1 MPMLPVQPIGAGSS
15 NSDNPYSQSARQDSK
30 EEHNHAHQDANEIG
44 IQCMLSFGDAI
55 LPSLADTDAAK
66 IFDKK
71 DIAPRGIMQPETIIF
86 NENDASIKAPN
97 VILPSRTKPVSGSVV
112 EMESPYREALA
123 GILLFSTLS
132 EAEATIKR
140 LESLRQKYQSAGDNR
155 GVECCRKIALLGRHR
170 AQLISRNRKVRLEKR
185 RQKRE
190 IAAWFGIWLE
200 TPEIFE
206 NWLVL
211 RKKTEEFQE
220 IIKNEN

>member
-1 MPMLPVQPIGAGSS
+1 MSS
-15 NSDNPYSQSARQDSK
+15 
-30 EEHNHAHQDANEIG
+30 
-44 IQCMLSFGDAI
+44 LGDAI
-55 LPSLADTDAAK
+55 LPSSIDTDAAK

-71 DIAPRGIMQPETIIF
+71 DIAPRGIMQSETVIF
-86 NENDASIKAPN
+86 NENDASIKAPD
-97 VILPSRTKPVSGSVV
+97 VILRSRTKPMSKSMA

-123 GILLFSTLS
+123 GVLSFATLS
-132 EAEATIKR
+132 QAEETIKR
-140 LESLRQKYQSAGDNR
+140 LESLRRKYQSAGDSK
-155 GVECCRKIALLGRHR
+155 GVEYCRKIAILGRHR
-170 AQLISRNRKVRLEKR
+170 AELISRNRKVKAEKR

-220 IIKNEN
+220 ILRTEG

>member
-1 MPMLPVQPIGAGSS
+1 
-15 NSDNPYSQSARQDSK
+15 
-30 EEHNHAHQDANEIG
+30 
-44 IQCMLSFGDAI
+44 MLSLGDAI
-55 LPSLADTDAAK
+55 LPSLADKDAAK
-66 IFDKK
+66 IFDRKG
-71 DIAPRGIMQPETIIF
+71 IAPRGIMQPETIIF

-97 VILPSRTKPVSGSVV
+97 VVLPSRTKPMSKSEV

-123 GILLFSTLS
+123 GILSFATLMQ
-132 EAEATIKR
+132 AEETIER
-140 LESLRQKYQSAGDNR
+140 LESLRRKYQSAGDSK
-155 GVECCRKIALLGRHR
+155 GVEYCRKIALLGRHR
-170 AQLISRNRKVRLEKR
+170 AELISRNRKVRAEKR

-220 IIKNEN
+220 ILGTEK